1 MLQSKQRMLQSKRTM
16 LQSKRTMLQSKRSML
31 QSKRSMLLDI
41 LFKLTPYSGH
51 IDPPDDLVVYAA

>member
-1 MLQSKQRMLQSKRTM
+1 MTPEGIKRVAVFCIIKSGDQY
-16 LQSKRTMLQSKRSML
+16 LLLK
-31 QSKRSMLLDI
+31 LDI